1 MYMYNSHKYFLHTII
16 IHQSVC
22 LHLHHSYCYL
32 QKSENQNIMLRFSL
46 CWTHGPPKHRLCS
59 EFDTALDLQKIR
71 EGKVPYS
78 GKLSRE
84 KTFMNFEVREPSA
97 KVFSTKFWGMP
108 HPLMF
113 GFKQSVKV
121 FSVKFSLPTDPQ
133 KFSPSKV
140 YRYTVC
146 IGS

>member
-1 MYMYNSHKYFLHTII
+1 MSI
-16 IHQSVC
+16 
-22 LHLHHSYCYL
+22 
-32 QKSENQNIMLRFSL
+32 
-46 CWTHGPPKHRLCS
+46 
-59 EFDTALDLQKIR
+59 
-71 EGKVPYS
+71 PYS

-84 KTFMNFEVREPSA
+84 KTFANFEVREPSA

-140 YRYTVC
+140 YCYTVC
-146 IGS
+146 ESLYLADVSCILCTPDIIYIN